1 MNITSREASVNPGAI
16 DSLSEF
22 AGTYTATFK
31 DAEGQAPRPVELA
44 IAASKS
50 GELTGTPS
58 VQHLL
63 CMPVVS
69 TGLAAASRKPP
80 GSSQAEKFVL
90 PRLSSELPE
99 PG

>member
-31 DAEGQAPRPVELA
+31 DADGQAPRPVELA

-50 GELTGTPS
+50 GELSGLPVCS
-58 VQHLL
+58 MCSACLL
-63 CMPVVS
+63 PAQRLLLLWES
-69 TGLAAASRKPP
+69 
-80 GSSQAEKFVL
+80 SSQAEKS
-90 PRLSSELPE
+90 LSAF
-99 PG
+99 GD

>member
-1 MNITSREASVNPGAI
+1 MNPGAI

-50 GELTGTPS
+50 GELGGHPACS
-58 VQHLL
+58 L
-63 CMPVVS
+63 CS
-69 TGLAAASRKPP
+69 
-80 GSSQAEKFVL
+80 
-90 PRLSSELPE
+90 
-99 PG
+99 